1 MSRKVRLALLL
12 PGLMLLLFTSGCW
25 SSKEIEDLSVYVG
38 LGIDVAKETEFEK
51 SVNEQGGHYP
61 KRNNITATVQIVP
74 KGSSKEESQQGSPG
88 AGKSYFNEQ
97 LTGDSVIQIFRQF
110 SLRRDRPLIGH
121 HLKVIVVSSEVAR
134 KFRLDQLLDF
144 VLRDNDIR
152 PSCLVV
158 VSDRRALDA
167 LTSNDPSEI
176 PSFYLTGLVDNVYRT
191 NKILPPVSLAKLD
204 ATMQSGSSYLL
215 QNVISYEGEH
225 KFSGAAIF
233 SGKTNR
239 WIGSL
244 NQTDME
250 GLSWVQGKA
259 KGGVVKTYTH
269 KDGSTITY
277 EIKHIKSKIIPTVK
291 GDDISFHVQIE
302 SDGWFME
309 NWTAP
314 EAHGSEH
321 YLDGLEKDFSHMAE
335 QQVDQLLHK
344 MQDVYKVD
352 AAGFGDKLRIKY
364 PRVWKKIKNNWDET
378 FSEIP
383 ITYDIKVKITNQGSS
398 TE

>member
-38 LGIDVAKETEFEK
+38 LGLDMAKETEFEK

-250 GLSWVQGKA
+250 GLSWIQGKA
-259 KGGVVKTYTH
+259 IGGVVKTYTP

-314 EAHGSEH
+314 EAKGSER

-335 QQVDQLLHK
+335 QQVEELLHK
-344 MQDVYKVD
+344 MQHVYKVD
-352 AAGFGDKLRIKY
+352 AAGFSDKLRIKY

-378 FSEIP
+378 FSEVP
-383 ITYDIKVKITNQGSS
+383 ITYDIKIKITNQGSS